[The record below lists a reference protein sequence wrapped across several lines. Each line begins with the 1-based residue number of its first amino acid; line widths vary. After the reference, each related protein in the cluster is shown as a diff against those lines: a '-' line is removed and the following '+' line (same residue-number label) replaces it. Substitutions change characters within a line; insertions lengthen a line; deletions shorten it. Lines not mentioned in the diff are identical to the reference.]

1 MTATW
6 VTATWVTATWVTATW
21 VTATWVTDR
30 IEPRAVEFADGRFV
44 YTYAEHKPGDSM
56 SERGT
61 VEESVTVTV
70 DNSAGAISSS

>member
-1 MTATW
+1 
-6 VTATWVTATWVTATW
+6 

-44 YTYAEHKPGDSM
+44 YTYAERKPGDSM

>member
-1 MTATW
+1 M
-6 VTATWVTATWVTATW
+6 
-21 VTATWVTDR
+21 
-30 IEPRAVEFADGRFV
+30 EFADGRFV

-70 DNSAGAISSS
+70 DNFAGAISSS